1 MINDLTI
8 SKYVKLFEPMSLES
22 KIALLA
28 ALTESIKNGLNKKDE
43 VDKESLSEELFGAW
57 ADTDDNIADIIYTS
71 RTSSDREISF
81 D

>member
-22 KIALLA
+22 KITLLA